1 MFGQWSLHDLLV
13 HSETK
18 KNMKIICTS
27 SYEFDSQLCTL
38 EVEACWGMVLLIEKI
53 TINSDGR
60 LNEAEIFWA
69 M

>member
-1 MFGQWSLHDLLV
+1 MVIAWLISAFRNEEEHEN
-13 HSETK
+13 H
-18 KNMKIICTS
+18 CTS

-38 EVEACWGMVLLIEKI
+38 EVEACWGMVFLIEKI
-53 TINSDGR
+53 TSNSDGR